1 MENVTKQEQPK
12 QSGGALAIVSLGVA
26 IYLIYLA
33 VTTLF

>member
-1 MENVTKQEQPK
+1 MSEEKQTPQPQK
-12 QSGGALAIVSLGVA
+12 GSGALAIVSLGVA